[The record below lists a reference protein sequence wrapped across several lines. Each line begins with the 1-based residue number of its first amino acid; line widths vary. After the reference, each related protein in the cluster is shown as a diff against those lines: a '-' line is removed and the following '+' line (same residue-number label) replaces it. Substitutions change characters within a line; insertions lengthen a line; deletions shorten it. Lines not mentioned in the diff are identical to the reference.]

1 MNENELLIY
10 ILSFENDNKKLINEF
25 SFSLYIVKN
34 KEVNKFQSSLFSKS
48 SQENFSIPSIYAK
61 KSCNLQLRHFYFRNK
76 KII

>member
-10 ILSFENDNKKLINEF
+10 ILSLENDNKKLLNEF

-34 KEVNKFQSSLFSKS
+34 KEVIKFQTSLFSKS
-48 SQENFSIPSIYAK
+48 LQENFSIPAILTK
-61 KSCNLQLRHFYFRNK
+61 KSCNLQIRHFSIYEK